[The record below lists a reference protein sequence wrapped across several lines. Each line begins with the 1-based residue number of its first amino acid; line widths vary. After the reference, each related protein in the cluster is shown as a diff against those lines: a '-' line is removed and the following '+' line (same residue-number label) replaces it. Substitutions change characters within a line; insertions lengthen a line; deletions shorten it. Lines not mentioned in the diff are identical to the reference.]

1 MGSYLEVWRP
11 AGRELIPL
19 AGRRVT
25 VGAEPSNDV
34 VLDHDKTV
42 SRVHGVFEQFASAWC
57 LRDLGSRN
65 GTYVNGERVSECLLR
80 DGDEIR
86 LGTTRLYIRTST
98 QPDSRTRTESLQQP
112 TLGIEERRTIRAS
125 AAPDGTVTVLFSD
138 IEGSTASNERL
149 GDQRWLEVLRGHN
162 RVVRQ
167 QITASGGFEVKAQGD
182 GFMVAFSSARNG
194 LLCAIGVQRALRD
207 HAREHPDDA
216 VVVRIGLHTG
226 EVLREGDD
234 FFGRHVI
241 MAARI
246 SAAARGG
253 EILVSSLLKDLTQS
267 IGDIQFGELK
277 EVALKGITGMH
288 QLYQVLW

>member
-1 MGSYLEVWRP
+1 MASYLEVWRP
-11 AGRELIPL
+11 AGRERIPL

-25 VGAEPSNDV
+25 VGAEPSNDLC
-34 VLDHDKTV
+34 LDHDRTV
-42 SRVHGVFEQFASAWC
+42 SRVHGVFELYANAWG

-65 GTYVNGERVSECLLR
+65 GTFVNGKRISECLLR

-86 LGTTRLYIRTST
+86 LGTTRIYLRSTVEPERRART
-98 QPDSRTRTESLQQP
+98 QSLQHATIGLEQR
-112 TLGIEERRTIRAS
+112 GTIRAS

-138 IEGSTASNERL
+138 IEGSTAANERL
-149 GDQRWLEVLRGHN
+149 GDARWLEVLRGHN
-162 RVVRQ
+162 HIVRTQ
-167 QITASGGFEVKAQGD
+167 VAACGGFEVKAQGD
-182 GFMVAFSSARNG
+182 GFMVAFSSARSG
-194 LLCAIGVQRALRD
+194 LLCAIGIQRSLRD
-207 HAREHPDDA
+207 HAEERPDDA

-253 EILVSSLLKDLTQS
+253 EILVSSLLRDLTR
-267 IGDIQFGELK
+267 GVDDIRFGERREL
-277 EVALKGITGMH
+277 ALKGISGTH
-288 QLYQVLW
+288 DLYPVLW